1 MQCVNCPRT
10 KLELILVLS
19 PCPLS
24 NAINYAISSVY
35 IHQIYSTH
43 PCQFLLNHIS
53 SVSQRPCPSTAI
65 FEVSSRP
72 NWLQPVKAAS
82 LYFCRL
88 LLLLLIIIIT
98 ENGCYIR
105 VKTTGPIRMKLYSD
119 VDLGP
124 LQC

>member
-1 MQCVNCPRT
+1 MCQLSKNKVRT
-10 KLELILVLS
+10 NFSFKS
-19 PCPLS
+19 RPLS

-72 NWLQPVKAAS
+72 NWLQPAQGCK
-82 LYFCRL
+82 LIL
-88 LLLLLIIIIT
+88 LSYVIIIT
-98 ENGCYIR
+98 YYPKM
-105 VKTTGPIRMKLYSD
+105 VKTVVTFMSKL
-119 VDLGP
+119 LGRSG
-124 LQC
+124 